1 MRPIQILLP
10 DGSPAEYITDVIRP
24 APITSFVGGG
34 GKTSS
39 MLAIGTELA
48 EQGNRVI
55 LTTTTHIRPF
65 SEPLVRGLSCVGQPA
80 ENGKL
85 GPVSDPD
92 GLKMQCEYLLIEAD
106 GSRGMPVK
114 APAGHEPVL
123 TAGTELVI
131 AVLGLTGIGRPIS
144 AVCHRPERVCA
155 LLGVSP
161 DAAVTPERAAAL
173 ILSRDGLR
181 KHTDGRRFAVLLNQA
196 DGAKEQEAGRRI
208 ASLLPRGIACVMT
221 SYREVDG

>member
-48 EQGNRVI
+48 EQGNCVI

-92 GLKMQCEYLLIEAD
+92 GLKTQCDYLLIEAD
-106 GSRGMPVK
+106 GSRGLPVK
-114 APAGHEPVL
+114 APAAHEPVL

-161 DAAVTPERAAAL
+161 DDVVTPERAAAL

-181 KHTDGRRFAVLLNQA
+181 KHADDRRFAVLLNQA
-196 DGAKEQEAGRRI
+196 DGEKEQEAGRRI
-208 ASLLPRGIACVMT
+208 ASLLPRGIACAMT

>member
-85 GPVSDPD
+85 GSVSDPD
-92 GLKMQCEYLLIEAD
+92 GLKMQCEHLLIEAD
-106 GSRGMPVK
+106 GSRGLPVK

-161 DAAVTPERAAAL
+161 DAAVTTERAAAL

-181 KHTDGRRFAVLLNQA
+181 KHTDGRRFSVLLNQA